1 MLTEKKNPLPEIP
14 TIQEQE
20 AEEEEEEL
28 LLLQENATMDSSS
41 FFKDEPTATT
51 TTSFSNLHLTNHHS
65 CSSCGCNGNSASATP
80 SSSSATLKRSS
91 SESNTLQ
98 PSSKKP
104 NINPTSL
111 FGFSKI
117 PLPTTSA
124 NTSPSVS
131 APASNTSPSHPFL
144 RRCVYDL
151 GDPLPTQVAA
161 ETPQSPQSQ
170 NANMVCPGTPLS
182 AAKFP
187 PIPSTLR
194 RSVSDPN
201 PSPAPTLSS
210 SCDGVGEYDVPN
222 AEWARKFSNCMKEMA
237 RKWDELLGFE
247 EDKGREENHNRSY
260 SNNVENN
267 NASMDNCGEDF
278 VEAVTVEKAGECLII
293 HFKCPCGRGYQ
304 ILLSGKNCY
313 YKLM

>member
-1 MLTEKKNPLPEIP
+1 MLTVKKNPLPEIP
-14 TIQEQE
+14 TIQE
-20 AEEEEEEL
+20 EEEEL
-28 LLLQENATMDSSS
+28 LLLQETATMDSSS
-41 FFKDEPTATT
+41 FFKDDPTATT
-51 TTSFSNLHLTNHHS
+51 TTGFSNLHLTNHHS
-65 CSSCGCNGNSASATP
+65 CFSCGCNGNSASASVLLLP
-80 SSSSATLKRSS
+80 SSLKRASP
-91 SESNTLQ
+91 NTLQ
-98 PSSKKP
+98 PHSKKP

-117 PLPTTSA
+117 PLPTTSG

-131 APASNTSPSHPFL
+131 APAPAPAPAPNTSPSHPFL
-144 RRCVYDL
+144 RRCVSDI

-187 PIPSTLR
+187 PIPPTLR

-201 PSPAPTLSS
+201 PSPAPTFSS

-222 AEWARKFSNCMKEMA
+222 AKWARKVSNCMKEIT
-237 RKWDELLGFE
+237 RKWDELLGSE
-247 EDKGREENHNRSY
+247 EDKGREENHNQNN

-304 ILLSGKNCY
+304 ILLSGKTCY